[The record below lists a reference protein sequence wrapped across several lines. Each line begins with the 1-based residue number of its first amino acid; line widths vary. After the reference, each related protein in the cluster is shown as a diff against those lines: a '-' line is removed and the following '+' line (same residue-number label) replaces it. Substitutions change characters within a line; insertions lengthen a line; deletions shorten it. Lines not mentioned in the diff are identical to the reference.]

1 MHLIEKGIHSVC
13 IYILYICALDGLLNS
28 TSSCCWWLNLWKW
41 CLRLHSI
48 LIPLDD
54 DDEDKDEDQY
64 DDCDDDDDG
73 DDDDD
78 DDGCYSR

>member
-1 MHLIEKGIHSVC
+1 MIKGFTVY

-41 CLRLHSI
+41 CLRLHPI

-54 DDEDKDEDQY
+54 DEDNDEDQY
-64 DDCDDDDDG
+64 DDGDDG

-78 DDGCYSR
+78 DDDGCDDGCYSR